1 MYLLSVR
8 TCIQNDWFHLCTRV
22 YERLGFILIFPLMQ
36 LLGIDKAKEVMR
48 EDRNWTGVREFF
60 KQKIPELKNIRD
72 NANADNEEELLLR
85 SVLDEVVD
93 TVQRQLEEMRYFYE
107 EESITEETET
117 KLKHAPLTNL
127 GAETKFA
134 KLNNRLMVS

>member
-1 MYLLSVR
+1 
-8 TCIQNDWFHLCTRV
+8 
-22 YERLGFILIFPLMQ
+22 MQ

-107 EESITEETET
+107 EESIAEEIET

>member
-1 MYLLSVR
+1 M
-8 TCIQNDWFHLCTRV
+8 
-22 YERLGFILIFPLMQ
+22 
-36 LLGIDKAKEVMR
+36 
-48 EDRNWTGVREFF
+48 
-60 KQKIPELKNIRD
+60 RD
-72 NANADNEEELLLR
+72 NANADNEEELLLS

-93 TVQRQLEEMRYFYE
+93 TVQRQLEEMTYFYE

-134 KLNNRLMVS
+134 KLNNRLMVSGGTTSIDILSRKYIVSGSSS

>member
-1 MYLLSVR
+1 MKR
-8 TCIQNDWFHLCTRV
+8 Q
-22 YERLGFILIFPLMQ
+22 
-36 LLGIDKAKEVMR
+36 
-48 EDRNWTGVREFF
+48 DRNWTGVREFF
-60 KQKIPELKNIRD
+60 RQKIPELKNIRD
-72 NANADNEEELLLR
+72 NANVDNEEELLLS

-93 TVQRQLEEMRYFYE
+93 TVQRQLEEMRYFYEE

-134 KLNNRLMVS
+134 KLNIA